1 MFLVNHI
8 NIIIVENNNERIRN
22 GKTKEFE
29 TIN

>member
-22 GKTKEFE
+22 RKTKEFE